1 VPKPTFFNLPPDR
14 RDALVEL
21 AVAEFAEQPYRA
33 ASVSRVVSRAGVA
46 KGSMYQY
53 FANKRDL
60 YAWLVVEECE
70 RRRVAYVGDALRP
83 VEWPVAGAGASSA
96 AWDPWTALTAHVHGA
111 VRFVAEAPAFA
122 RLRVRLTDGDD
133 DPETA
138 DLRRVVLEREWRE
151 LQGWL
156 ERSTAAGAIAPIDEP
171 GVCAQ
176 LIATL
181 LGPGVLAMLRRHDA
195 FAAASGRGS
204 GHDHVDRLCQTLL
217 RFLDGALGRRGS
229 SPSAAPAGSVA
240 ARARPP
246 SGPHA

>member
-1 VPKPTFFNLPPDR
+1 M
-14 RDALVEL
+14 
-21 AVAEFAEQPYRA
+21 AEFAEQPYRA

-151 LQGWL
+151 LEGWL
-156 ERSTAAGAIAPIDEP
+156 ELGTAAGAIAPVEAP
-171 GVCAQ
+171 SACAQ

-181 LGPGVLAMLRRHDA
+181 LGPGVLAMLRKLAVSD
-195 FAAASGRGS
+195 AASGRGS
-204 GHDHVDRLCQTLL
+204 GHDHVDRVCRTLL
-217 RFLDGALGRRGS
+217 QFLDGALGRRGS
-229 SPSAAPAGSVA
+229 SASASPAGAVVP
-240 ARARPP
+240 RARTP